1 MSLMGIDI
9 GTTGTKAIAFNEKG
23 KVLASDY
30 KEYNLVFPNPGWV
43 EFNTEDQWS
52 KIFDVLKKVNNDPE
66 VIKDPVTALSV
77 STVGESF
84 TPIDAAG
91 NILYNTIY
99 STDARSFKE
108 VELVLKE
115 YPAETLFE
123 ITGYPPGYICPLN
136 KIMWVKK
143 NLPEIYKK
151 TKKLLFTEDLLF
163 HKLGIENTRINHA
176 LASRTLFFDVR
187 EKRWRTDILDTFE
200 IDEALFSVPA
210 PSAVEIGYIDKKI
223 ASELGFK
230 NKVSVVTGA
239 HDQPCAAL
247 GVGAVKGGVAADGMG
262 TVECVTI
269 CMEDAV
275 TNQEMLKNN
284 YGCQAHA
291 VDGKYVSL
299 AYNLSSGS
307 VVKWFRDNFAGRDN
321 QAIREISS
329 KMVFEPSGL
338 YTLPYFSASGT
349 PYLDPVSKGSI
360 IGLDLDTDKN
370 EIFKG
375 LVEGLVFE
383 ICFNMELI
391 NKSGV
396 EIVELRAVGGGSK
409 SDYELKLKA
418 SIANKRIL
426 RMDITEAGCL
436 ASMILAGLGTQRFT
450 LSEALSQFVK
460 VKDEFLPDEK
470 IRQRYLEKYEKYK
483 EIYGLVSKLFE
494 KK

>member
-9 GTTGTKAIAFNEKG
+9 GTTGTKAIAFNEEG
-23 KVLASDY
+23 KILASDY
-30 KEYNLVFPNPGWV
+30 REYNLVFPNPGWV
-43 EFNTEDQWS
+43 EFDTRDQWS
-52 KIFDVLKKVNNDPE
+52 KVFDVLKKVNNDPA
-66 VIKDPVTALSV
+66 VKKDPVSALAV

-84 TPIDAAG
+84 TPIDSAG

-99 STDARSFKE
+99 STDARSSKE
-108 VELVLKE
+108 VDLILEK
-115 YPAETLFE
+115 YTAAELFE

-151 TKKLLFTEDLLF
+151 TKKLLFTEDLFF
-163 HKLGIENTRINHA
+163 HKLGITKTRINHA

-187 EKRWRTDILDTFE
+187 EKKWRTDILDAFG
-200 IDEALFSVPA
+200 IDPELFSVPS
-210 PSAVEIGYIDKKI
+210 PSAVEIGYIDSKI
-223 ASELGFK
+223 AEQLGFQ

-247 GVGAVKGGVAADGMG
+247 GVGAVKGGIAADGMG

-269 CMEDAV
+269 CMEDAI
-275 TNQEMLKNN
+275 TNQDMLKNN
-284 YGCQAHA
+284 FGCQAHA

-299 AYNLSSGS
+299 AYNMSSGS
-307 VVKWFRDNFAGRDN
+307 VVKWFRDNLTAGDN
-321 QAIREISS
+321 NAIREISS
-329 KMVFEPSGL
+329 KLDFEPSSL

-375 LVEGLVFE
+375 LIEGLVFE

-391 NKSGV
+391 GKSGV
-396 EIVELRAVGGGSK
+396 EIVELRAVGGGAK
-409 SDYELKLKA
+409 SDFELKLKA

-436 ASMILAGLGTQRFT
+436 ATMMLAGLGTRKFT
-450 LSEALSQFVK
+450 LSEAISQFVK
-460 VKDEFLPDEK
+460 IKDEFIPDEA
-470 IRQRYLEKYEKYK
+470 IRQKYMEKFEKYK
-483 EIYGLVSKLFE
+483 EVYGLVSKLF
-494 KK
+494 